1 MVQIFD
7 LVLAA
12 MRRHASL
19 SSCVLLACLLL
30 APGASAQGG
39 VDDPQVDPDSP
50 AGTEYELPID
60 RARDRA
66 RGGGSGGSG
75 GTSGAAGGQAP
86 LFGEGVEE
94 EQAPRS
100 GGESSTA
107 KEAPSEQT
115 PSSSGGADPPRTA
128 GERPATS
135 APEVARVQA
144 PAPETGGGQ
153 LATPAA
159 IAAGVLLIGGL
170 AGLLLRRRSD
180 R

>member
-1 MVQIFD
+1 MVQTFD

-94 EQAPRS
+94 QAPRS

-128 GERPATS
+128 GGRPATS
-135 APEVARVQA
+135 TPEVARAQA